1 MKHGIPEKLFK
12 TTCTAGVGTL
22 LLEFGTLSRLLGDP
36 TYEIT
41 AKNALEGI
49 WKFRSKKT
57 GLLGRQLCYYSSN
70 TYNTSILLLPDAQV
84 NKGN

>member
-1 MKHGIPEKLFK
+1 MYGVPASSSH

-41 AKNALEGI
+41 AKNALEAI
-49 WKFRSKKT
+49 WKFRSTKT
-57 GLLGRQLCYYSSN
+57 GLLGKKRQN
-70 TYNTSILLLPDAQV
+70 I
-84 NKGN
+84 